1 MVQTIRIQT
10 NHEILMERFHNKYF
24 KGQIHIIS
32 KRSGVPGHTI
42 RKWKYKIN
50 DPDLYLLICVCRA
63 VASKNKLNF
72 QSVILEA
79 MDEIVNG

>member
-1 MVQTIRIQT
+1 MK
-10 NHEILMERFHNKYF
+10 RFHNKYF

-32 KRSGVPGHTI
+32 KRSGVAGHTI

-50 DPDLYLLICVCRA
+50 DPDMYLLICVCRA
-63 VASKNKLNF
+63 VASKYKLEF
-72 QSVILEA
+72 RDVILEA